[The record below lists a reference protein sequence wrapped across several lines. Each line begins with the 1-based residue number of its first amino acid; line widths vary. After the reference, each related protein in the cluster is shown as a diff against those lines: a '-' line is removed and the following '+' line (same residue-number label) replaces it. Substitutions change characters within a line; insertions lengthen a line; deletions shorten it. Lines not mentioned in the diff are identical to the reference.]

1 MPNTPNKFKLSKS
14 EKKRLTKQ
22 QEQLDQPPV
31 FKFEIEAS
39 DSEFRPKITKSK
51 RVMATLKLAEF
62 DYNGDPL
69 TVGNRWD
76 IWLQRFSLYTQAN
89 KISDED
95 IIKSHFFILI
105 GTETHLIYETL
116 KTEGENFEAIKGK
129 LTGYFTNTRSRF
141 SERARFHNLY
151 RRENESIN
159 DFYMRLRAGSKH

>member
-1 MPNTPNKFKLSKS
+1 MPKTPKKKKLTRS
-14 EKKRLTKQ
+14 EKKELAIQQ
-22 QEQLDQPPV
+22 QEQVKQ
-31 FKFEIEAS
+31 E
-39 DSEFRPKITKSK
+39 SEYKPESTKDTT
-51 RVMATLKLAEF
+51 MATLKLEEF
-62 DYNGDPL
+62 NYNGDPL

-89 KISDED
+89 KITKEE

-116 KTEGENFEAIKGK
+116 KTEGESFKDIKNK

-151 RRENESIN
+151 RRENQ
-159 DFYMRLRAGSKH
+159 